1 VARIAGVDL
10 PAEKR
15 IEIALTYIFGIG
27 RTTARKILAQSGVSP
42 DVRVKVMSDED
53 AGKLRS
59 IIERDYKVEG
69 ALRGEVAMN
78 IKRLMDIG
86 AYRGLRHRR
95 GLPVRGQRT
104 KTNARTR
111 KGPKKT
117 AGGMKRPTAAAKP
130 APAAKKG

>member
-1 VARIAGVDL
+1 MARIAGVDL

-15 IEIALTYIFGIG
+15 VEIALTYIYGIG
-27 RTTARKILAQSGVSP
+27 RTTARRLLATAGVNP
-42 DVRVKVMSDED
+42 DVRVKAMTDED

-59 IIERDYKVEG
+59 LIERDLKVEG
-69 ALRGEVAMN
+69 ALRSEMAMN

-117 AGGMKRPTAAAKP
+117 AGVMKKPVAKV
-130 APAAKKG
+130 APVKK